1 MANGPEFRVEREL
14 YPDNIEELISRGRA
28 LRNQMLCEAGQRFFQ
43 SLGAVFKHH
52 PILPERHKETKEL
65 HSST

>member
-1 MANGPEFRVEREL
+1 MASGPEFRVEREI

-28 LRNQMLCEAGQRFFQ
+28 LRNQMLCEAGKRLFQ

-52 PILPERHKETKEL
+52 TMLPEQHEETKEL
-65 HSST
+65 HST